1 MCCRPVA
8 CLSCSLLLSGL
19 NKRSRV
25 KKNLLY
31 FFGFSVAQK
40 IFRSVNRQDE
50 NIFSFQTQNF
60 LDGVKLVRLGELNQ
74 GGSKRSTSERGE
86 NWVIVVIAG

>member
-1 MCCRPVA
+1 M
-8 CLSCSLLLSGL
+8 L
-19 NKRSRV
+19 
-25 KKNLLY
+25 KNTLLY
-31 FFGFSVAQK
+31 FCGVSRLPKK